1 MPTTQAYK
9 IPGPAGAIELQVASP
24 QQQIERLAVLCHP
37 HPLYGGSMYDAVLEI
52 AATALLAQSISVVR
66 FNFRGVG
73 GSEGISGRGTED
85 ERQHASYSPAE
96 VGDLLAVLDWVSTER
111 PAAKALG
118 VGYSFGANVLW
129 QAQPLCA
136 MEQILLIAP
145 PTAAMAFDANST
157 AKTQQVAA
165 VWCAHDDFVDPQ
177 RFGADP
183 EVACSELAGGD
194 HFFSGQ
200 AHGLTE
206 TVIAFLE

>member
-1 MPTTQAYK
+1 
-9 IPGPAGAIELQVASP
+9 
-24 QQQIERLAVLCHP
+24 
-37 HPLYGGSMYDAVLEI
+37 
-52 AATALLAQSISVVR
+52 
-66 FNFRGVG
+66 
-73 GSEGISGRGTED
+73 
-85 ERQHASYSPAE
+85 
-96 VGDLLAVLDWVSTER
+96 
-111 PAAKALG
+111 
-118 VGYSFGANVLW
+118 
-129 QAQPLCA
+129 
-136 MEQILLIAP
+136 
-145 PTAAMAFDANST
+145 MAFDANST